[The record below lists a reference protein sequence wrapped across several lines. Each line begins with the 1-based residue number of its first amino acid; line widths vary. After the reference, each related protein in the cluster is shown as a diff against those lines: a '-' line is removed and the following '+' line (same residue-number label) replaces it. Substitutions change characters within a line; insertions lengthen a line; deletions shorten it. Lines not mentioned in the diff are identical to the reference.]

1 MLQPTVVAAN
11 APKKDIW
18 AEVSTNE
25 GGGIGDAATT
35 YDCPVY
41 RESSRDGKLLTTGHS
56 TNFVL
61 FVQVPSNRLER
72 FWVMRGV
79 ALLCALDD

>member
-1 MLQPTVVAAN
+1 MRMPVILFRPTEVA
-11 APKKDIW
+11 
-18 AEVSTNE
+18 TNE
-25 GGGIGDAATT
+25 GGGICDAAAT

-61 FVQVPSNRLER
+61 FVQVPSNRPER

-79 ALLCALDD
+79 AMLCALDD